1 MNELQKVE
9 IVDTEMT
16 VREYNGQRVVTF
28 KDIDA
33 VHKRPSGTTKKAFN
47 RHRDKLREGEDYFM
61 LRYSEDKE
69 NLKVHEMDL
78 KTDLNV
84 HEMDIRNITV
94 PRRGITV
101 LTESGYLLLVK
112 VFDDDLAWQVQRA
125 LVNTYFRVKEE
136 HTSPKITLSE
146 PERIPFRIS
155 TTPVPRNPNW
165 FQRNNRRMGYICKE
179 AGTGRS
185 RLYHDILMY
194 LGEEFNLDEA
204 RRIYQEELGEPP
216 QYALDI
222 VSYFPELAELADRIL
237 DQLELELC

>member
-16 VREYNGQRVVTF
+16 VREYKGQRVVTF

-33 VHKRPSGTTKKAFN
+33 VHKRPSGTTRKAFN
-47 RHRDKLREGEDYFM
+47 RNKNRLQEGTDYFS
-61 LRYSEDKE
+61 LKYKDDKKNSNVHE
-69 NLKVHEMDL
+69 MDISLDSKVHEMDL
-78 KTDLNV
+78 K
-84 HEMDIRNITV
+84 NITV
-94 PRRGITV
+94 PNRGITV

-125 LVNTYFRVKEE
+125 LVNTYFRAKEE
-136 HTSPKITLSE
+136 HTIPKITLSE
-146 PERIPFRIS
+146 PDRKPFRIS

-165 FQRNNRRMGYICKE
+165 FQRNYRRMGYICKA
-179 AGTGRS
+179 AGIGRS
-185 RLYHDILMY
+185 RLYHDILVY

-222 VSYFPELAELADRIL
+222 VSYFPELAELADCIL
-237 DQLELELC
+237 NQLEMEL